1 MLNRINI
8 IAFSVALVV
17 ALWLVAIQRQET
29 LRASIPLE
37 NRTAMVELPTDDARA
52 ASQNPVPQRARISPL
67 PGEIFLRSIDLNMD
81 EDEDFEQC
89 IIAKESAAS
98 SMLLII
104 IADFNPALGT
114 YTRYFQATITEAKAD
129 SLMIQ
134 PIDVTGD
141 GLADLIVQGLDNAN
155 NQVMTIFRRLA
166 HRGYT
171 RVFAQSGT
179 MIVLQEPTNTKNY
192 EAASILVQT
201 PYWSQNRAVR
211 TIYTWNSRL
220 QFFEKAGES
229 PFQENSQEA
238 LGIPGSDAH
247 SFELWLNRLWTR
259 SDASDSASD
268 SRSFFLDASKNELY
282 FGEARMQQ
290 KWIIKS
296 ADRSDARL
304 YLTCSTSESSDLD
317 RVVTIEAKSRDTI
330 LIGIIDQQISQFRRD
345 EGWSGVYTAR
355 IPPKESAPNKPSI
368 STQSFFDMSEF
379 YGRYL
384 GSDDSVLILEPSRTV
399 LVLSKKYYE
408 GIAKVYDYSDIP
420 VLDFQQILANGLGGT
435 RLLFA
440 IRAETAQDES
450 IIRLSLF
457 PASIESTGV
466 RIEYA
471 EPYIFIK
478 TS

>member
-8 IAFSVALVV
+8 IAFCVALVI

-37 NRTAMVELPTDDARA
+37 NRTAMVELPTNDPRA

-67 PGEIFLRSIDLNMD
+67 PGEIFLRTIDLNID
-81 EDEDFEQC
+81 EDEDYEQC
-89 IIAKESAAS
+89 IIAKESTAS

-104 IADFNPALGT
+104 IADYNQALGT
-114 YTRYFQATITEAKAD
+114 YSRYFQDTITEAKDD
-129 SLMIQ
+129 SLIIQ
-134 PIDVTGD
+134 PMDVTGD

-166 HRGYT
+166 RRGYT
-171 RVFAQSGT
+171 RVFAQIGT
-179 MIVLQEPTNTKNY
+179 VIVLQEPPNTKNY
-192 EAASILVQT
+192 GAASIVVQT
-201 PYWSQNRAVR
+201 PSWSQNRAVR
-211 TIYTWNSRL
+211 TLYTWNTRL
-220 QFFEKAGES
+220 QFFEKASET

-238 LGIPGSDAH
+238 LGIPGSDAL

-259 SDASDSASD
+259 SDSASD
-268 SRSFFLDASKNELY
+268 TRSFFLDTSKSELY

-290 KWIIKS
+290 RWIIKS

-330 LIGIIDQQISQFRRD
+330 LIGIIEQQISQFRRD
-345 EGWSGVYTAR
+345 EGWSGVYTAF
-355 IPPKESAPNKPSI
+355 IPPKESAPNEPSI
-368 STQSFFDMSEF
+368 STQLSLDLSKF

-384 GSDDSVLILEPSRTV
+384 GSDDSVFIFEPSRAV

-408 GIAKVYDYSDIP
+408 GIAKVYDYNGIQ
-420 VLDFQQILANGLGGT
+420 VLDFQQILANGLGGQ
-435 RLLFA
+435 RLLFT
-440 IRAETAQDES
+440 IRAEMAQDES
-450 IIRLSLF
+450 IIRLSLI
-457 PASIESTGV
+457 PSSIESTGV
-466 RIEYA
+466 KIDYA
-471 EPYIFIK
+471 APYVFIK